1 MKAQPQP
8 AHEKPLATPIAKPIV
23 AGGDEPLRPEP
34 GPCERRQVSMQAVL
48 KGVNWYNPA
57 SSSNAAQTALFGMT
71 IMGDNKPCSV
81 RAT

>member
-1 MKAQPQP
+1 
-8 AHEKPLATPIAKPIV
+8 
-23 AGGDEPLRPEP
+23 
-34 GPCERRQVSMQAVL
+34 MQAVL